1 MPFVLLFDKGFY
13 NIRVV
18 YACVCRMV
26 FLYEFGLLVCLD
38 VILVTIV
45 LLTTFL
51 SPSGINVLVRLFGQ
65 FAFLLLWRVSVLGIP
80 QVFAVAGLDLLVL
93 FLGVSLLRGFNK
105 SSIND
110 FPFVE

>member
-1 MPFVLLFDKGFY
+1 MSFLTDDGINSILSYDIILGFIACIKIEVLPFVLLFDKGFY
-13 NIRVV
+13 DIRVV

-51 SPSGINVLVRLFGQ
+51 CPSGINVLVRLFG
-65 FAFLLLWRVSVLGIP
+65 
-80 QVFAVAGLDLLVL
+80 
-93 FLGVSLLRGFNK
+93 
-105 SSIND
+105 
-110 FPFVE
+110 